1 MFFRDI
7 IGQQAIKDRFIQ
19 TITESRISHAQLL
32 AGPEGSG
39 NLALALA
46 YAQYVSCTNKQAE
59 DSCGTCPSCKKFAR
73 LAHPDLHFVYPVVK
87 SPKFKDPVSTDYI
100 EEWRKMVLNGAYFSL
115 EDWFNFIGTDNAQG
129 MIYSQESDE
138 IIRKLSLKSYE
149 SEYKIMIIWMPEKM
163 NQSCSNKLLKM
174 IEEPPSKT
182 LFLLVSENE
191 EQLITTIRS
200 RCQLTKIPAI
210 DEQEL
215 IKHLSLIPEAEGKN
229 IPQIAHLSRG
239 NYRKVTHLLN
249 PETQDRFNLE
259 KFKEL
264 MRLTYGRKFMEL
276 FDWVSELAEI
286 GRERQKSFLLYAL
299 GQVRE
304 NFVYNLKNPKLVY
317 MDEEEQAFSSRFS
330 PFINERNIM
339 PITEELEK
347 SVLHISMN
355 GNPRIIFTD
364 MALRIVKLIRK

>member
-7 IGQQAIKDRFIQ
+7 IGQQAIKKRFIQ
-19 TITESRISHAQLL
+19 TINESRISHAQLL

-46 YAQYVSCTNKQAE
+46 YAQYVSCTNKQAD
-59 DSCGTCPSCKKFAR
+59 DSCGTCPSCKKYAR

-87 SPKFKDPVSTDYI
+87 SPKLKDPVSTDYI

-182 LFLLVSENE
+182 LFLLVSESE
-191 EQLITTIRS
+191 EQLISTIRS
-200 RCQLTKIPAI
+200 RCQLTKVPAI

-215 IKHLSLIPEAEGKN
+215 IDHLNSVPEAEGKN
-229 IPQIAHLSRG
+229 ATQIAHLSRG
-239 NYRKVTHLLN
+239 NYRKALLLLN
-249 PETQDRFNLE
+249 PETQDRYNLE

-264 MRLTYGRKFMEL
+264 MRLTYGRKFMDL
-276 FDWVSELAEI
+276 FDWIAELAEI
-286 GRERQKSFLLYAL
+286 GRERQKSFLQYAL

-304 NFVYNLKNPKLVY
+304 NFIYNLRNPKLVF
-317 MDEEEQAFSSRFS
+317 MDDEEQAFSSRFS

-347 SVLHISMN
+347 SILHISMN

>member
-7 IGQQAIKDRFIQ
+7 IGQSAIKKRFIQ
-19 TITESRISHAQLL
+19 TINESRISHAQLY

-46 YAQYVSCTNKQAE
+46 YAQYVSCTNKQAD
-59 DSCGTCPSCKKFAR
+59 DSCGSCPSCKKYAR

-100 EEWRKMVLNGAYFSL
+100 EEWRKMILNGAYFSQ

-129 MIYSQESDE
+129 MIYTQESDE
-138 IIRKLSLKSYE
+138 IIRKLNLKSYE
-149 SEYKIMIIWMPEKM
+149 SEYKVMIIWMPEKM
-163 NQSCSNKLLKM
+163 HQSCSNKLLKM

-182 LFLLVSENE
+182 LFILVSENE
-191 EQLITTIRS
+191 EQLISTIRS
-200 RCQLTKIPAI
+200 RCQLTKVPAI
-210 DEQEL
+210 DEHEL
-215 IKHLSLIPEAEGKN
+215 VERLNELPDAEGKN
-229 IPQIAHLSRG
+229 TTRIAHLSRG
-239 NYRKVTHLLN
+239 NYRKALQLLN
-249 PETQDRFNLE
+249 PENQDRYNLE

-264 MRLTYGRKFMEL
+264 MRLTYGRKFLDLFSWVTEL
-276 FDWVSELAEI
+276 SNI
-286 GRERQKSFLLYAL
+286 GRERQKSFLQYTL

-304 NFVYNLKNPKLVY
+304 NFINNLNNPQLVY

-339 PITEELEK
+339 PITEEIER
-347 SVLHISMN
+347 SILHISMN
-355 GNPRIIFTD
+355 GNPKIIFTD